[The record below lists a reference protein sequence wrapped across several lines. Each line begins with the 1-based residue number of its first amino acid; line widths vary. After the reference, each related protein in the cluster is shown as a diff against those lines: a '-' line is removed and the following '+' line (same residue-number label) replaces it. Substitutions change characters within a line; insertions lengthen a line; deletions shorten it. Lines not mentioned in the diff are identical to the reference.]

1 MDAQDDW
8 LDEPPS
14 RRYQQDS
21 SMSPPEFDDPSA
33 PHYNWVQVC
42 LISAMGLAVGVMGTA
57 AYVIWFNHDQDAY
70 SDAVQ
75 SAQRPPTAT
84 AVVAGADAAEPPAA
98 LATSAVTGRVTP
110 AVPAASTGPLNKP
123 ARADDTAA
131 LSANE
136 TLDEADSS
144 DPADPADVADEA
156 KPAAARPALATN
168 ANLNARAERKP
179 FVHHAVKAKPKENFF
194 SRFKSMFR
202 KVDWHRGR
210 DTGKQPD
217 PYSHP

>member
-21 SMSPPEFDDPSA
+21 SMFPPDIDDPSA

-84 AVVAGADAAEPPAA
+84 AVVGTADAAEPTAA

-110 AVPAASTGPLNKP
+110 AVPLTP
-123 ARADDTAA
+123 ARADAA
-131 LSANE
+131 ATLSANE
-136 TLDEADSS
+136 TIDDADSA
-144 DPADPADVADEA
+144 DAADPAAVADDS
-156 KPAAARPALATN
+156 KPATAHPALATN
-168 ANLNARAERKP
+168 ANLNARADRKP
-179 FVHHAVKAKPKENFF
+179 FVHRAVKAKPKENFF